1 MARRETATFSMSYLD
16 VMCCG
21 FGAMIL
27 LFMIVRHSPTGA
39 LEVSQ
44 TPREGSVL

>member
-1 MARRETATFSMSYLD
+1 MARREIATFSMSYLD

-27 LFMIVRHSPTGA
+27 LFMIVRNTPGGA
-39 LEVSQ
+39 LEIS
-44 TPREGSVL
+44 